1 MSEAISGVGT
11 KFRRWDSVAGEW
23 VDVSEIT
30 NITGPDKSRGTIN
43 VTNLDSI
50 DGYMEFIAGMRD
62 GGSVNLS
69 MNYTRAGYDLMN
81 DDFEDDELQ
90 NYEILLPDD
99 TSLEFQGLVVT
110 VPMTIPYDD
119 KISMD
124 VEIKVSKKVHINSGS
139 GSGHSF

>member
-1 MSEAISGVGT
+1 MSKAISGVGT
-11 KFRRWDSVAGEW
+11 KFRRWDPLTAEW
-23 VDVSEIT
+23 VNISEIT
-30 NITGPDKSRGTIN
+30 NISGPDKSRGTIN
-43 VTNLDSI
+43 VTSLDSL

-69 MNYTRAGYDLMN
+69 MNYTREGYELMN
-81 DDFEDDELQ
+81 DDFESDDLQ

-99 TSLEFQGLVVT
+99 NSLEFEGLVTT

-124 VEIKVSKKVHINSGS
+124 VEIKVSKKIHVNSGS
-139 GSGHSF
+139 GSGSL